1 MSKEGAGAVF
11 LSSSFYSSELLKATE
26 AHTPAIVSPLP
37 SSCWLP
43 RSTDDVLIQVLVPGV
58 LIRRVPGAKPSGQ
71 LPVALLCVLTTRLGQ
86 RGGRRRRKRK
96 RMRAGKT
103 KTFPSPASPDTA
115 PTTVPASGIPPNTLF
130 IRSILTFPLIS
141 SFRG

>member
-1 MSKEGAGAVF
+1 MF

-43 RSTDDVLIQVLVPGV
+43 RSTEDVLIQVLVPGV

-71 LPVALLCVLTTRLGQ
+71 LPVALLCVLTEAGTE
-86 RGGRRRRKRK
+86 RGEEEKEEEKNAGRKNKNIPKSRISRHCTYN
-96 RMRAGKT
+96 RAC
-103 KTFPSPASPDTA
+103 
-115 PTTVPASGIPPNTLF
+115 
-130 IRSILTFPLIS
+130 
-141 SFRG
+141 